1 MQIAIKIS
9 KQVDDWDAFVDELE
23 GIELT
28 AVADDYDEEGQVVT
42 LLVDRES
49 IDDYYHPVV
58 GRYPSEFEG
67 RTEWVEEVGVCVHS
81 CKWQGHDIIN
91 AEQVCSELEGFTY
104 VE

>member
-23 GIELT
+23 GIERT
-28 AVADDYDEEGQVVT
+28 AVADDYDEETQIVT
-42 LLVDRES
+42 LLVDRKS
-49 IDDYYHPVV
+49 IDDYYHPVG
-58 GRYPSEFEG
+58 GRYRIEREG

-81 CKWQGHDIIN
+81 CKWHHHNIIN

>member
-1 MQIAIKIS
+1 MQIAIKIN
-9 KQVDDWDAFVDELE
+9 KQVDDWDVFVDELE

-28 AVADDYDEEGQVVT
+28 AVADDYDEESQVVT

-49 IDDYYHPVV
+49 IDDYYHPVG
-58 GRYPSEFEG
+58 GRYPIEFEG

-91 AEQVCSELEGFTY
+91 AEQVCKELEGLFY